1 MGVKEDIKI
10 LLVRECLTIKDLA
23 NKASQVSG
31 EKYSSDSLYK
41 KLNNSTMKYDEAKF
55 LAGVL
60 GYEIEF
66 KRKN

>member
-1 MGVKEDIKI
+1 MSVKEDIKI
-10 LLVRECLTIKDLA
+10 LLVKECLTIKDLA
-23 NKASQVSG
+23 DKASEVAG
-31 EKYSSDSLYK
+31 ENYSADSLYK

-66 KRKN
+66 KKKY